1 MTIADSHIHHHTMMA
16 AQRSSQAGDKCRHSK
31 EGLHAD
37 TESGCQV
44 IKAAN
49 EGYPKVMRRFVITEK
64 APTRALIEDVS
75 RCEIGMPMQLS

>member
-44 IKAAN
+44 IKALN
-49 EGYPKVMRRFVITEK
+49 VIRT
-64 APTRALIEDVS
+64 LCEDS
-75 RCEIGMPMQLS
+75 